1 MESSKK
7 VASEHLNLADLAS
20 LAQNIKTW
28 AHALG
33 FADARIGKAEI
44 KPRAQQHLQDWLA
57 AGQHG
62 SMDYMVRHAE
72 LRQNPALL
80 HPGTVRVIS
89 VRMNY
94 LPATHF
100 SPPKTIPINADWRET
115 AWQRLHTPGAA
126 TVSLYA
132 QGRDYHKVL
141 RQRLQSLAEQITE
154 QVGEFGYRVFTDS
167 APVMEVELAQQAR
180 LGWRGKHT
188 LLLTR
193 QAGSMFFLGE
203 IFTDLPLP
211 LDRNE
216 TADAESDAPGHCGT
230 CTQCIDICPTGAIV
244 APYQLDA
251 RRCISYLTIEHAG
264 PIPLEW
270 RRALGNR
277 IYGCDDCQL
286 ICPWN
291 KFAQT
296 ASVPDFA
303 VRNGLDSASLLSLF
317 AWTEAD
323 FNERL
328 QGSPIRRIGYSRWLR
343 NIAVALGNA
352 DTTDASLQSA
362 TLHTEIL
369 QALHAQ
375 AQHPDALVREH
386 VQWAIEEQSKQNR
399 HASLSMVNNTGHSD
413 N

>member
-7 VASEHLNLADLAS
+7 VGSENLSLAS
-20 LAQNIKTW
+20 LAQDIKTW

-33 FADARIGKAEI
+33 FADARIGSAHI

-62 SMDYMVRHAE
+62 SMDYMVRHTE
-72 LRQNPALL
+72 LRQNPAQL

-89 VRMNY
+89 LRMNY
-94 LPATHF
+94 LPSTSTLPNSALPNSI
-100 SPPKTIPINADWRET
+100 SPTSADWRDA

-141 RQRLQSLAEQITE
+141 RQRLQSLAEQISE
-154 QVGEFGYRVFTDS
+154 QAGEFGYRVFTDS
-167 APVMEVELAQQAR
+167 APVMEVELAQHAR

-193 QAGSMFFLGE
+193 QSGSMFFLGE

-211 LDRNE
+211 LDVDE
-216 TADAESDAPGHCGT
+216 TADKERDAPGHCGT

-291 KFAQT
+291 KYAQT

-317 AWTEAD
+317 AWTEAE

-352 DTTDASLQSA
+352 ETTD
-362 TLHTEIL
+362 T
-369 QALHAQ
+369 ALHSDIQHALYAQ

-386 VQWAIEEQSKQNR
+386 VQWAIEEQAARQPK
-399 HASLSMVNNTGHSD
+399 HGE
-413 N
+413 